1 MIFAGGRFGPLD
13 LKKMFSGNTSRQDST
28 NQQLKYKEVFQR
40 VEFGVRIQQETAAS
54 FFCEYKDNESQL
66 NDPKFIYVD
75 QRRQIQLRTFCACK
89 DGEVIASETNGKTKP

>member
-13 LKKMFSGNTSRQDST
+13 LKKLFNPHPTNEQNTTRPAF
-28 NQQLKYKEVFQR
+28 NYKEVFQR

-75 QRRQIQLRTFCACK
+75 KRRQIQLRTFCACK
-89 DGEVIASETNGKTKP
+89 DGEVIASETNGKS